1 MKKRKGEILR
11 NKEQS
16 VVQSTKQSIIQSIL
30 QSNDTYIYGVGI
42 IAVLA
47 IGVYVFFT
55 YNKKAGQVLH
65 DQPINPKRLNIF

>member
-1 MKKRKGEILR
+1 MKKRKGKILR

-16 VVQSTKQSIIQSIL
+16 AVQFTKQSIIQSIL

-65 DQPINPKRLNIF
+65 DQPIKPKRCNIF